1 MFAFLSPDF
10 WFGFLA
16 GLGAV
21 ATAVGTSTLIFI
33 WWVIRH
39 EPDPGDDK

>member
-1 MFAFLSPDF
+1 MFALLTPEF

-21 ATAVGTSTLIFI
+21 ATAGVAGALIFV
-33 WWVIRH
+33 WWIIRH